1 MKHIFTLINT
11 NTADVYAWVFI
22 VFLCPQYKSLFLH
35 KNEKC
40 LIQNGLMQMTA
51 LPSQIDGN
59 RTMGQGQSMGQFA
72 PPL

>member
-1 MKHIFTLINT
+1 MYMRGCLLSFCAPNINCT
-11 NTADVYAWVFI
+11 
-22 VFLCPQYKSLFLH
+22 LFLH

-40 LIQNGLMQMTA
+40 SIQNGLMQMSA